1 VDVEQ
6 LSGYVRHG
14 QKGDDAILVRQVE
27 VVIGYT
33 LEERKGG
40 REDKREGGKEGGRIR
55 GRECLCVFDCGMCVC
70 VCVCVLPRPVS
81 PMCCPA
87 TTYTQ

>member
-27 VVIGYT
+27 VVIGHT
-33 LEERKGG
+33 LGGRNGG
-40 REDKREGGKEGGRIR
+40 REDKREGGKEKMEGEEKQVKERR
-55 GRECLCVFDCGMCVC
+55 TR
-70 VCVCVLPRPVS
+70 
-81 PMCCPA
+81 
-87 TTYTQ
+87 

>member
-33 LEERKGG
+33 LEERNGG
-40 REDKREGGKEGGRIR
+40 REDKREGGKEEMEERREEMEGVSEDTMEGYDGGRVKER
-55 GRECLCVFDCGMCVC
+55 KEVG
-70 VCVCVLPRPVS
+70 
-81 PMCCPA
+81 
-87 TTYTQ
+87 